1 MIRHTLTHAPMLSHA
16 LSCSLILSS
25 LTLQLI
31 DRSYQRDYKT
41 MLSLLS
47 TLSTLYRLPACL
59 PACLLACLP
68 ACLLSVRTVCTVVLL
83 PMCSFGSR
91 RFGGP
96 SFPLIDCHDCSKAKS
111 ITTPLYACIPST
123 GLVLL
128 FSSIGHL
135 VPPLR
140 QFMPRAANFLG

>member
-1 MIRHTLTHAPMLSHA
+1 MLPCSLMLSH
-16 LSCSLILSS
+16 SLFTHSS
-25 LTLQLI
+25 A
-31 DRSYQRDYKT
+31 DRSIISKT
-41 MLSLLS
+41 MTMLYHGG
-47 TLSTLYRLPACL
+47 TLDPACLPACL
-59 PACLLACLP
+59 LACLLACLP